1 VKTDKKILTL
11 FVILCLSV
19 PASAS
24 TTLIKLFTEQVGI
37 NYGSEV
43 SPGLWLGGTVFQTRY
58 FYSSESAL
66 ASNNPFNPQGGYT
79 PIRIFEQIIETRFRD
94 VNGIPGT
101 MIVDEIDGSSG
112 LRPFF
117 SSIDTEVL
125 VNLTDWV
132 YDGSYYI
139 GFNGYTVPPASG
151 TFNQSEQRFYLSDGR
166 QYQVVPEPSSLSL
179 LALGGVV
186 VALGRRKRA

>member
-1 VKTDKKILTL
+1 MKTDKKILTL

-43 SPGLWLGGTVFQTRY
+43 SPGLWIGGTVFTSRY

-66 ASNNPFNPQGGYT
+66 ASNNPFTPYGGYT

-132 YDGSYYI
+132 YDGSYHI
-139 GFNGYTVPPASG
+139 GFNGYTVPTASG